1 LTSRDDDESVVVMSA
16 IDQMLTEWSAAVL
29 KERRMT
35 LHEYF
40 ATPEVSYPQEL
51 VDGVIRV
58 ADAPFVSHQ
67 RVVLRLALALDAHAR
82 ETYAGEV
89 FVAPIDVVFDRERPL
104 VLQPDLLFVS
114 SQRLD
119 IVHERIYGAPDL
131 VVEVLSPRPRIGE
144 LDERLAWFAQYGV
157 REIWLYNQFDRTL
170 HVLGC
175 DNGRVQWRTTCDTET
190 PPPSGVLP
198 DFGRSMKSV
207 LERP

>member
-1 LTSRDDDESVVVMSA
+1 MSA
-16 IDQMLTEWSAAVL
+16 IDQMLADWSATVL
-29 KERRMT
+29 EERRMT
-35 LHEYF
+35 LREYF
-40 ATPEVSYPQEL
+40 ATPEVLLPQEL
-51 VDGVIRV
+51 IDGGIRV

-67 RVVLRLALALDAHAR
+67 RVVLQLAIALHGHAR
-82 ETYAGEV
+82 EVHAGEV

-114 SQRLD
+114 RERLD
-119 IVHERIYGAPDL
+119 IVHDRIYGAPDL

-144 LDERLAWFAQYGV
+144 LDERVAWFAEYGV
-157 REIWLYNQFDRTL
+157 REIWLYSQLDRQL

-175 DNGRVQWRTTCDTET
+175 DDGRVQWRTTCDAET

-207 LERP
+207 LERG